1 MTTRFL
7 LQTGKHVITQRAERK
22 VQDLTPLIALVQ
34 DELQLVEE
42 WLGTN
47 LIDDNPF
54 VGELLKQIFQA
65 GGKRLRPLIALLSGK
80 ATAKNGEIGRLHIIQ
95 AVLTE
100 LIHTASLV
108 HDDVIDSSDLR
119 RGKETINKRWNERV
133 AVLMGDLLFAQ
144 ASICLARLM
153 NPPIVGIYG
162 QVLGDLC
169 AGEIKQMRHQF
180 NIEADWDVY
189 IQKSIG
195 KTASLFSAGSHSAA
209 ILNGCDNDT
218 VLALKN
224 YGLNLGICFQIV
236 DDLLDVTGDFDSK
249 NMAGGVLK
257 PLGGDLRN
265 GVLTAPVMYALQFGG
280 KKSERLRKLIEDRMV
295 CEDEG
300 NREGLEIILESG
312 AIEKTAQL
320 ADKYAKES
328 VADISILPDSKYKD
342 GLNSLTEFIMSRTEI
357 GTNNV

>member
-1 MTTRFL
+1 MIS
-7 LQTGKHVITQRAERK
+7 QGTQSK
-22 VQDLTPLIALVQ
+22 VKDLTPLIALVQ
-34 DELQLVEE
+34 DEMQLVEE
-42 WLGTN
+42 WLATN

-65 GGKRLRPLIALLSGK
+65 GGKRLRPLISLLSGK
-80 ATAKNGEIGRLHIIQ
+80 ATSPDGQIGRLHIIQ

-119 RGKETINKRWNERV
+119 RGKETINKKWNERV

-153 NPPIVGIYG
+153 NPPVVGIYG

-180 NIEADWDVY
+180 NIDADWDTY

-236 DDLLDVTGDFDSK
+236 DDLLDITGDFDQK
-249 NMAGGVLK
+249 NKDKGVLK
-257 PLGGDLRN
+257 PVGGDLRN
-265 GVLTAPVMYALQFGG
+265 GVLTAPVLYALEEGG
-280 KKSERLRKLIEDRMV
+280 KNSARLRKLIEDRAV
-295 CEDEG
+295 VEDEG
-300 NREGLEIILESG
+300 NEEGLSIILKSG
-312 AIEKTAQL
+312 AIGKTAEL
-320 ADKYAKES
+320 AAKYAGQAKS
-328 VADISILPDSKYKD
+328 DICLLPESKYKE
-342 GLNSLTEFIMSRTEI
+342 GLYELADFIMSRTESA
-357 GTNNV
+357 

>member
-1 MTTRFL
+1 MISPGT
-7 LQTGKHVITQRAERK
+7 KSK
-22 VQDLTPLIALVQ
+22 SQDLTPLIELVH
-34 DELQLVEE
+34 DEMQMVED
-42 WLGTN
+42 WLATN

-65 GGKRLRPLIALLSGK
+65 GGKRLRPLICLLSGK
-80 ATAKNGEIGRLHIIQ
+80 ATSKNNEIGRLHIIL

-119 RGKETINKRWNERV
+119 RGKETINKKWNERV

-180 NIEADWDVY
+180 NIEADWDTY

-195 KTASLFSAGSHSAA
+195 KTASLFSAASHSAA
-209 ILNGCDNDT
+209 ILNGKDNDT
-218 VLALKN
+218 VLALKS

-236 DDLLDVTGDFDSK
+236 DDMLDITGDFDQK
-249 NMAGGVLK
+249 NKAGGVLK
-257 PLGGDLRN
+257 PVGGDLRN
-265 GVLTAPVMYALQFGG
+265 GVLTAPVLYALGEGG
-280 KKSERLRKLIEDRMV
+280 KDSQRLRKLIEDRTV
-295 CEDEG
+295 VEDAG
-300 NREGLEIILESG
+300 NQEGLSIISRSG
-312 AIEKTAQL
+312 AIEKTAEL
-320 ADKYAKES
+320 AQKYADD
-328 VADISILPDSKYKD
+328 ACRDISVLPDSPYKE
-342 GLNSLTEFIMSRTEI
+342 GLCSLTEFIMSRAKP
-357 GTNNV
+357 N